1 MKKNKFRMILL
12 SVFSPVILVLV
23 FGALESARG
32 DDWELFGT
40 QKSTGTSYYYNKKN
54 VSQPAQGTVKVWVKK
69 ILGTKDID
77 SAIEI
82 QRTYDSYT
90 PKWDKLSYEMCLYE
104 INCNEKTYTIR
115 DITLY
120 TDPGEVLENFKF
132 NDKLVMIPAGSL
144 TENLLNK
151 VCVSKA
157 KPKK

>member
-1 MKKNKFRMILL
+1 MKKSRFRKVSILICFPVALILL
-12 SVFSPVILVLV
+12 SGS
-23 FGALESARG
+23 LESVRG

-40 QKSTGTSYYYNKKN
+40 QKTTGTSYYYNTKN
-54 VSQPAQGTVKVWVKK
+54 MSYPAKGVVKVWVKK
-69 ILGTKDID
+69 ILGAKDID

-104 INCNEKTYTIR
+104 VNCNDKTYTIR

-120 TDPGEVLENFKF
+120 TDKGEVLSNFKF
-132 NDKLVMIPAGSL
+132 TDKLVNIPAGSL

-151 VCVSKA
+151 VCVSKT